1 MDFSSRSAGPEILDS
16 EDVGPDVFARVMDD
30 LASVSR
36 VMMAHGPT
44 LGFLHRATKTLP
56 RGTTISILDVGC
68 GEGDLL
74 RRIRRWSNAR
84 GLDAR
89 LCGLDLNPRSAT
101 AARAKTPPAMAIEY
115 ITGDIFH
122 FERSPDFVVSSL
134 FTHHL
139 TDADVIRFL
148 HWMDRHAQ
156 RGWFIN
162 DLERHAV
169 AYHGFGPI
177 ARLARW
183 HPIVRKDGQMSVARS
198 FTPGEWQELLRR
210 AAIEACVRR
219 KPMYRICVEAIR

>member
-84 GLDAR
+84 SLDAR
-89 LCGLDLNPRSAT
+89 LCGLDLNPRSAM

-122 FERSPDFVVSSL
+122 FDRSPDFVVSSL

-139 TDADVIRFL
+139 ADADVIR
-148 HWMDRHAQ
+148 
-156 RGWFIN
+156 
-162 DLERHAV
+162 
-169 AYHGFGPI
+169 
-177 ARLARW
+177 
-183 HPIVRKDGQMSVARS
+183 
-198 FTPGEWQELLRR
+198 
-210 AAIEACVRR
+210 
-219 KPMYRICVEAIR
+219 